1 MLQIRSLRWNRYAMA
16 IRGCSFVLLGLLC
29 LTVVMDAQTDDKVIL
44 TGSSLAK
51 GFDMG
56 VDSSEHKRD
65 WVTKDPEY
73 MKMSFPAYQD
83 WAAVFITVG
92 KPKDPP
98 RPFIDL
104 STHKTLSIDMRGQSG
119 GEVIEIGIKSNI
131 QPDTGEE
138 TKVTKKLTPDWKT
151 YTFLLNDFEGADQKH
166 VYVVVEFVYNDKT
179 PQTIYFRNIKYL
191 K

>member
-1 MLQIRSLRWNRYAMA
+1 
-16 IRGCSFVLLGLLC
+16 
-29 LTVVMDAQTDDKVIL
+29 VVIAQTGDKVIL

-51 GFDMG
+51 GFDVG
-56 VDSSEHKRD
+56 VESSEHKRD
-65 WVTKDPEY
+65 WLSKEPEY

-92 KPKDPP
+92 KPKDSP
-98 RPFIDL
+98 RLFIDL
-104 STHKTLSIDMRGQSG
+104 ATYKTLSIDMRGQLG

-138 TKVTKKLTPDWKT
+138 TKVTKKLTPEWKT
-151 YTFLLNDFEGADQKH
+151 YTFPLSDFEGADTKH
-166 VYVVVEFVYNDKT
+166 VYVVAEFVYNDKT
-179 PQTIYFRNIKYL
+179 PQTVYFRNIKYL